1 MKMKDKWWDIF
12 EFFEY
17 EVNLFEKSRSHEVI
31 EWMGSD
37 VPLSE
42 RKYFK
47 FYFRADQIKNN
58 YKREEYDLLQYF
70 GDIGGL
76 LEIVT
81 LVGWYMSF
89 ALVSRL
95 FQSALVKS
103 TYRKQEYSPGNTQY
117 YETRIAGVVTPE
129 TSSSSDSS
137 DEDKAEDMKS

>member
-1 MKMKDKWWDIF
+1 
-12 EFFEY
+12 
-17 EVNLFEKSRSHEVI
+17 
-31 EWMGSD
+31 MGSD

-42 RKYFK
+42 RRYFK
-47 FYFRADQIKNN
+47 FYLRADQIKNN

-95 FQSALVKS
+95 FQAALVEG

-117 YETRIAGVVTPE
+117 YETRVAGVVTPE
-129 TSSSSDSS
+129 TSTSSESS
-137 DEDKAEDMKS
+137 KEDKTESK

>member
-17 EVNLFEKSRSHEVI
+17 EVNLFEKSRSQEVL

-47 FYFRADQIKNN
+47 FYIRSDQIKNN

-95 FQSALVKS
+95 FQAALVES
-103 TYRKQEYSPGNTQY
+103 TYRKQEYSSGNT
-117 YETRIAGVVTPE
+117 
-129 TSSSSDSS
+129 
-137 DEDKAEDMKS
+137 